1 MKQME
6 EEEVGVIEFI
16 VGILYIYCGKFID
29 IFIDNYVIKYM
40 YLDIFLRYCLGCL
53 YIKKF

>member
-16 VGILYIYCGKFID
+16 VGIFYILLWEVY
-29 IFIDNYVIKYM
+29 
-40 YLDIFLRYCLGCL
+40 RYF
-53 YIKKF
+53 YR

>member
-16 VGILYIYCGKFID
+16 VGILYILLWEVYRYF
-29 IFIDNYVIKYM
+29 YM
-40 YLDIFLRYCLGCL
+40 
-53 YIKKF
+53 